1 MINIA
6 IESEAEESKNEKKT
20 TAQAGSSFVI
30 PVVEEQAQ
38 IGKQV
43 VESGRLRIT
52 KSVQEQEELVNV
64 ALTHEEHHVERVPV
78 NEYVDTPPPPI
89 RYEGETMIIPVLRE
103 VVQVRLLVVEELRI
117 TKKQVQTQVNQPV
130 SLLKEAV
137 NVEHQTIEPTDN
149 QPA

>member
-6 IESEAEESKNEKKT
+6 IESEAEEPKNEKKT
-20 TAQAGSSFVI
+20 AAQAGSSFVI

-52 KSVQEQEELVNV
+52 KSVQEQEELVNL

-78 NEYVDTPPPPI
+78 NEYVDTPPPPV

-130 SLLKEAV
+130 TLLKEEV
-137 NVEHQTIEPTDN
+137 NVEHQTIEPSSN

>member
-6 IESEAEESKNEKKT
+6 IESEAEESRNEKKT
-20 TAQAGSSFVI
+20 AAQAGSSLVI

-43 VESGRLRIT
+43 VESGRLRIS

-64 ALTHEEHHVERVPV
+64 ALTHEEHQVERVPV
-78 NEYVDTPPPPI
+78 NEFVDTPPPPI
-89 RYEGETMIIPVLRE
+89 RYEGDTMIIPVLRE

-117 TKKQVQTQVNQPV
+117 TKKQVQTQVNQPIT
-130 SLLKEAV
+130 LLKEEV

>member
-6 IESEAEESKNEKKT
+6 IESEAEEPKNEKKT
-20 TAQAGSSFVI
+20 AAQAGSSFVI

-38 IGKQV
+38 IGTQV

-52 KSVQEQEELVNV
+52 KSVQEQEELVNL

-78 NEYVDTPPPPI
+78 NEYVDTPPPPV

-130 SLLKEAV
+130 TLLKEEV
-137 NVEHQTIEPTDN
+137 NVEHQTIEPTNN

>member
-20 TAQAGSSFVI
+20 TAKGGHSFVI

-43 VESGRLRIT
+43 VESGRVRIS
-52 KSVQEQEELVNV
+52 KNVQEQEELVNLT
-64 ALTHEEHHVERVPV
+64 LTHEEHRVERVPV
-78 NEYVDTPPPPI
+78 NEYVETPPPPV
-89 RYEGETMIIPVLRE
+89 RYEGDTMIIPVLRE
-103 VVQVRLLVVEELRI
+103 VVQVRLLVVEELHI
-117 TKKQVQTQVNQPV
+117 TNKQVQTQVNQPV
-130 SLLKEAV
+130 TLLKEEV
-137 NVEHQTIEPTDN
+137 NVERQTNEPSDN